1 MNTESLNHLKT
12 LCETDFSAACA
23 WAENNIP
30 ALRDYFDTWE
40 SNCGAKRSVFVGHTI
55 KMLISI

>member
-1 MNTESLNHLKT
+1 MKDLEHLKT
-12 LCETDFSAACA
+12 LCETDFSAACV

-30 ALRDYFDTWE
+30 ALKDYFDTWA
-40 SNCGAKRSVFVGHTI
+40 SNCGAKRPVFIGHTI